1 VDSYKTTFETWNKVA
16 QSYQDKFMDLD
27 LYNDTY
33 DLFCEL
39 VEKKNS
45 KILEIGC
52 GPGNIT
58 KYLLSKRPDFKIEGT
73 DIAPNMVKL
82 AAINNPTA
90 DFKILD
96 CREIHKLDGKYDA
109 IVCGFCLPYL
119 SKEDCAKLIK
129 DTSLLLNSG
138 GIFYLS
144 AIEGDYKNSGYETG
158 SSGDSCYVYYHE
170 ENFLSG
176 LLKNNNFS
184 LVNVSRKYFAHSS
197 HKSTSHLILLA
208 KKN

>member
-1 VDSYKTTFETWNKVA
+1 
-16 QSYQDKFMDLD
+16 MDMD

-58 KYLLSKRPDFKIEGT
+58 KYLLSKKPDLKIEGT
-73 DIAPNMVKL
+73 DVAPNMIRL
-82 AAINNPTA
+82 AAINNPA
-90 DFKILD
+90 ANFKIMD
-96 CREIHKLDGKYDA
+96 CREIHKLSGKFDA
-109 IVCGFCLPYL
+109 VVCGFCLPYL
-119 SKEDCAKLIK
+119 SKEDCTKLTK

-144 AIEGDYKNSGYETG
+144 TIEGDYKNSGYETG
-158 SSGDSCYVYYHE
+158 SDGDSCYVYYYE
-170 ENFLSG
+170 EKFLTD
-176 LLKNNNFS
+176 LLESNNFS
-184 LVNVSRKYFAHSS
+184 LVNVARKSFAHSS
-197 HKSTSHLILLA
+197 HKSTSHIILLA